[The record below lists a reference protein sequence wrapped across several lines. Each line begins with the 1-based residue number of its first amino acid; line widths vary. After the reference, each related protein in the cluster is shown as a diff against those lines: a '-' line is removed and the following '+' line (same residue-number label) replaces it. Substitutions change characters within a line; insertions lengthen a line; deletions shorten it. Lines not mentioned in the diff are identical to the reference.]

1 MDVYNPVYPGLYYF
15 DTFTF
20 TTLGTS
26 GRRGP
31 ESTKGYANA
40 PWRDGDFSIVDGQQ
54 QWTVPATGTYRITA
68 AGAYGATPG
77 RVVSGD
83 VDLNEGQTLSLLV
96 GQQPTPLTANVVDAT
111 TVGGGGG
118 TFIGSN
124 GTLLMVASGGD
135 GTGGSAASFSP
146 YGTGNG
152 KNGGGYLSNGLATN
166 ATFKFLT
173 PAAYIN
179 GGFGNSFPTGVVP
192 EEGGFGG
199 GQSPVTSGISGGGGY
214 TGSPGDGISGATCY
228 GAGTITDLG
237 ASSNSAGY
245 VTVSLID
252 PVPIKES
259 FNTPSSWIYQPSTLP
274 YKTTWSS
281 VAYGNGI
288 YVAVSNNGTYPV
300 TYSTDGINWN
310 TITNGYS
317 QPWVSVTY
325 ANGLF
330 VAVANNGCRMSSADA
345 INWSLSGNL
354 PSGNWVSVT
363 YGNGVFVA
371 MNLYGYSSPN
381 VPIIYSYDGINW
393 ISSTNA
399 PYGFGRS
406 VTYGNGK
413 FVAISNSIITSSDG
427 INWIITNSNF
437 SGVYVTYGGGKFVAI
452 TYNSATTSTDGITW
466 TTAQA
471 LPSGSWRS
479 IAYGNGIYVA
489 VQYNSITTS
498 TDGVTWTNPVTVT
511 GTNAWESVAFG
522 NNTFVA
528 TSGLDVITSPDGV
541 TWTSRTATLSG
552 SSSYSVNYVNNL
564 FFIMFYG
571 YAVSSPNGI
580 TWTVLSVPSSCWP
593 TVTYGNGL
601 FVANSVSPDGVNWYS
616 KNCSSVTYG
625 NGKFVAISKSLMFS
639 FYSTDGLVWT
649 NTTNFQLD
657 TWSSVA
663 YGDGKFVAV
672 ANNGVTANVMYSS
685 DGIAWSNVTTGTK
698 SNTWSSVTYGNG
710 TFIAVAPQTSGLT
723 SNVMYSTN
731 GTSWTIGNP
740 LVFSSNCIT
749 FGEGYFVAPSSN
761 ASITSAGLV
770 SGGGGAWNYVT
781 LPSAGYTGVTYGS
794 GGFSA
799 ISTTTFAFGFLPTF
813 WIDVTNLKSSKLYAI
828 NWSGA
833 VYGNGLWVT
842 AGNGVIQSSADS
854 GATWSSYESSP
865 ISCITY
871 SQLTG
876 VFVAISNTFT
886 NGTYTSNDG
895 INWVQNKTL
904 PSNITSKSTSITYG
918 KGLYVAVL
926 NGDSNVFYSRD
937 GVNWL
942 TSNVSPGGVQSWNSV
957 SYGNEMFIA
966 TASNGNKMSSSN
978 GTTWITNIIPSLTY
992 NLKSVA
998 YGNGTF
1004 VAVSANAVVTSPDG
1018 ITWTLAATPSGNWSS
1033 VTYANGK
1040 FVAVRFSYDTTATM
1054 TSTDGTTWTQSAS
1067 GNSGNWKSVT
1077 YGNGKF
1083 VAVGDP
1089 NIAMTSSDGITWE
1102 SAALVQTGDWR
1113 SVTYANGKFVAVGGY
1128 SVAMTSSD
1136 GSTWASSI
1144 TVQEGYWD
1152 SVTYGNGKFVATG
1165 YFANPAS
1172 MSSSDNGVTWISS
1185 SGVFNL
1191 YASAYGNGKFA
1202 GYGYYSLDGISW
1214 TQSNVVN
1221 IGNIYSVIYANGI
1234 FVGVGYG
1241 MNGTLNCL
1249 TTISYD
1255 GINWTAPIYGPITYL
1270 NNMWFSAGFS
1280 PAAPDSRNICYSKD
1294 GVAWYPAATD
1304 SPTGLW
1310 TSFAYGNGYFVAVN
1324 STGSYPGAYSQ
1335 NGINWTPITTGFQ
1348 TSNWCSV
1355 SFGNDTFMALNSSDG
1370 NTMISSLS
1378 KTF

>member
-1 MDVYNPVYPGLYYF
+1 MYKPSYPGSYYF

-20 TTLGTS
+20 TTMGNS
-26 GRRGP
+26 GHRGP
-31 ESTKGYANA
+31 LQTQKYANA
-40 PWRDGDFSIVDGQQ
+40 PWDPDQFSIENGQQ
-54 QWTVPATGTYRITA
+54 QWTVPATGTYQITA
-68 AGAYGATPG
+68 AGAYGAKPG
-77 RVVSGD
+77 RVVT
-83 VDLNEGQTLSLLV
+83 GQVSLAQNQILSLLI
-96 GQQPTPLTANVVDAT
+96 GQQPTPLTSNLVDNL

-118 TFIGSN
+118 TFIGSSEK
-124 GTLLMVASGGD
+124 LLMVASGGD
-135 GTGGSAASFSP
+135 GTGGRAASFSP
-146 YGTGNG
+146 YGAGNG
-152 KNGGGYLSNGLATN
+152 QNGAGYLSNGTVTN
-166 ATFKFLT
+166 TTFQFLK
-173 PAAYIN
+173 PAAYID
-179 GGFGNSFPTGVVP
+179 GGYGNYYFGGVVA

-199 GQSPVTSGISGGGGY
+199 GQSPVASGVSGGGGY
-214 TGSPGDGISGATCY
+214 TGSPGNGSTGATCY
-228 GAGTITDLG
+228 ADTSVVNFKDLG
-237 ASSNSAGY
+237 AASNSAGY
-245 VTVSLID
+245 VNVTLVN
-252 PVPIKES
+252 PAPIKEY

-281 VAYGNGI
+281 VAFGNGI

-300 TYSTDGINWN
+300 TYSSDGIKWN
-310 TITNGYS
+310 TVTNGYS

-330 VAVANNGCRMSSADA
+330 VVVANNGCRMSSADA

-354 PSGNWVSVT
+354 PNGNWLSVT

-371 MNLYGYSSPN
+371 VNLYGYYSPL
-381 VPIIYSYDGINW
+381 VPVMYSYDGINW
-393 ISSTNA
+393 MSSTNA
-399 PYGFGRS
+399 PYGFWNS
-406 VTYGNGK
+406 VAYGNGK
-413 FVAISNSIITSSDG
+413 FVAISDSIITSSDG
-427 INWIITNSNF
+427 INWTTTNSNF
-437 SGVYVTYGGGKFVAI
+437 SGASVTYGGGKFVVI
-452 TYNSATTSTDGITW
+452 SYNSATTSTDGITW
-466 TTAQA
+466 TTPQA
-471 LPSGSWRS
+471 LPPGSWKS
-479 IAYGNGIYVA
+479 IAYGKSKYVA

-498 TDGVTWTNPVTVT
+498 SDGVTWTNPVTVT
-511 GTNAWESVAFG
+511 GTSAWGSVAFG

-528 TSGLDVITSPDGV
+528 TSGQDVITSPDGV
-541 TWTSRTATLSG
+541 TWISRTATLSG
-552 SSSYSVNYVNNL
+552 SSTYSVNYVNNL
-564 FFIMFYG
+564 FFIMYLG

-593 TVTYGNGL
+593 TITYGNGL

-639 FYSTDGLVWT
+639 FYSSDGLVW
-649 NTTNFQLD
+649 NNSTNFQLD

-663 YGDGKFVAV
+663 YGSGKFVAV

-685 DGIAWSNVTTGTK
+685 DGIAWSNVTTGTN

-710 TFIAVAPQTSGLT
+710 TFIAVAPQTSGLV
-723 SNVMYSTN
+723 SNVMYSTD
-731 GTSWTIGNP
+731 GTSWVIGNP

-749 FGEGYFVAPSSN
+749 FGAGYFVAPSSN
-761 ASITSAGLV
+761 ASIKSAGLV

-781 LPSAGYTGVTYGS
+781 LPSAAYTGVTYGS

-799 ISTTTFAFGFLPTF
+799 VSQITFAFGFVPTF

-833 VYGNGLWVT
+833 VYGNGLWVA
-842 AGNGVIQSSADS
+842 AGNGVIQSSDDS
-854 GATWSSYESSP
+854 GATWSSYESSN

-926 NGDSNVFYSRD
+926 NGESNVFYSRD

-942 TSNVSPGGVQSWNSV
+942 TSDVSPNGVQSWNSI
-957 SYGNEMFIA
+957 SYGNELFIA

-978 GTTWITNIIPSLTY
+978 GTTWKTNIIPSLSY
-992 NLKSVA
+992 RLKSVA

-1004 VAVSANAVVTSPDG
+1004 VAVSANAVVASPDG
-1018 ITWTLAATPSGNWSS
+1018 ITWTRVATPSGNWSS
-1033 VTYANGK
+1033 VIYANGK
-1040 FVAVRFSYDTTATM
+1040 FVAV
-1054 TSTDGTTWTQSAS
+1054 
-1067 GNSGNWKSVT
+1067 GN
-1077 YGNGKF
+1077 
-1083 VAVGDP
+1083 P
-1089 NIAMTSSDGITWE
+1089 NIAMTSSDGITWA
-1102 SAALVQTGDWR
+1102 SAALVQTGDWK
-1113 SVTYANGKFVAVGGY
+1113 SVTYGKDKFVAVGGN

-1136 GSTWASSI
+1136 GSTWASST
-1144 TVQEGYWD
+1144 TVQSGYWD

-1185 SGVFNL
+1185 NGVFNL
-1191 YASAYGNGKFA
+1191 YASTYGNGKFA

-1214 TQSNVVN
+1214 IGTNVVN

-1234 FVGVGYG
+1234 FVGVGDG
-1241 MNGTLNCL
+1241 STNCL

-1270 NNMWFSAGFS
+1270 NNMWFSVS
-1280 PAAPDSRNICYSKD
+1280 SSSSQTILYSKD
-1294 GVAWYPAATD
+1294 GVAWYPTD
-1304 SPTGLW
+1304 SSSGSW

-1324 STGSYPGAYSQ
+1324 SSGMYSGAYSQ
-1335 NGINWTPITTGFQ
+1335 NGINWTPISETFQ
-1348 TSNWCSV
+1348 TNNWGSV

-1370 NTMISSLS
+1370 NTMISRLYKS
-1378 KTF
+1378 F